1 EPGGGPRQ
9 PYGVRSGRDSPGH
22 FGSLEGHRGERIVR
36 RRGAG
41 NRRRSQYD
49 TLEPFAHHFVAIV
62 RCSFG
67 GVGNCGPLLAAA
79 GSVSGDESGMNT
91 REQLNTYLR
100 GLESRLRLQVVS
112 KGVAVALG
120 VALGATL
127 ALVLI
132 TNAFAFST
140 TSLVVARITLFLAL
154 AFALGL
160 ALVMP
165 LIRLNQRR
173 AAGRAESVF
182 PGFQERLVTYVERRD
197 DGSDPFI
204 DILAADTLQH
214 APQAPP
220 SQVVTQKSIFAFAT
234 SAGAAGA
241 VLLWMIIGA
250 TGYLGYGARLLWAGS
265 PKDPNLSGG
274 FYRITVD
281 PGDKLV
287 RRRSDLPIRATLVG

>member
-1 EPGGGPRQ
+1 
-9 PYGVRSGRDSPGH
+9 
-22 FGSLEGHRGERIVR
+22 
-36 RRGAG
+36 
-41 NRRRSQYD
+41 
-49 TLEPFAHHFVAIV
+49 
-62 RCSFG
+62 
-67 GVGNCGPLLAAA
+67 
-79 GSVSGDESGMNT
+79 
-91 REQLNTYLR
+91 
-100 GLESRLRLQVVS
+100 
-112 KGVAVALG
+112 VALG

-140 TSLVVARITLFLAL
+140 TSLVVARIALFLAL

-281 PGDKLV
+281 PGAKLV
-287 RRRSDLPIRATLVG
+287 GFQAPEVRLMARYKSSAKWEQAPMLPRASDSSYEYLFAAVPEPVEY